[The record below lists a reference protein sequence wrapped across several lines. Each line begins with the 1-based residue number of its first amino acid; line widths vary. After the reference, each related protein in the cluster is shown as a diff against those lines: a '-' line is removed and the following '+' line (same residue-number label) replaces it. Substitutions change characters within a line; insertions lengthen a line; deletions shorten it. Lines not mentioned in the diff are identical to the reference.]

1 MSHRRELGSSN
12 LSWAIF
18 LPFSFFNTSAMN
30 IYLKQPVCEILC
42 GPIKNGRCEKSCE
55 YKGKGN
61 QEIVVMLRADVE
73 KHCSCSTVV

>member
-1 MSHRRELGSSN
+1 
-12 LSWAIF
+12 
-18 LPFSFFNTSAMN
+18 MN